1 MMRQESELI
10 YRKHGQAKVSRLAES
25 ERSSDGVLSAVWSAN
40 TNSPGA
46 NGRLL
51 PGWLSGC
58 RRGRGRYGRYG
69 CPYVKPGCDRQL
81 GDRVSVAESWAFS
94 TEPLDS
100 GTSSADTCF
109 RR

>member
-51 PGWLSGC
+51 PGC
-58 RRGRGRYGRYG
+58 RRGCGRYGRYG

-94 TEPLDS
+94 TESLDC
-100 GTSSADTCF
+100 GTSSAHT
-109 RR
+109 